1 MGYGQSEGE
10 FSGISD
16 ASLREMAPIITLG
29 SEKSSKPAEKGR
41 LWFSGL
47 AQDV

>member
-16 ASLREMAPIITLG
+16 ASLREIAPITTG
-29 SEKSSKPAEKGR
+29 RSKKTQSPPKKAG
-41 LWFSGL
+41 FGIQ
-47 AQDV
+47 A